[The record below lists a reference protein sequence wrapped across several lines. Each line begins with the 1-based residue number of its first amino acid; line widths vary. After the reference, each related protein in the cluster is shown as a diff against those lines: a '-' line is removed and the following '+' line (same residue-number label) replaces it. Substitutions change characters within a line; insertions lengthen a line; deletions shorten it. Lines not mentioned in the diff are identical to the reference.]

1 MKLFAILIAVQT
13 TLSNP
18 SGDGIIMAQPV
29 LSGSGC
35 STGAMISATD
45 SSFQAGFSKFD
56 SN

>member
-45 SSFQAGFSKFD
+45 SSFQAGFSNFD